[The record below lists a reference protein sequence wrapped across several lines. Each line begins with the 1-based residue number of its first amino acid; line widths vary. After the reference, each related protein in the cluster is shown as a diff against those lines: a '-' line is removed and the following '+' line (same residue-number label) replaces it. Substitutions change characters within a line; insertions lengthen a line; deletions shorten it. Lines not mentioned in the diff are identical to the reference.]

1 MKTEK
6 NSVSKIHPAS
16 AFYSDIPKDD
26 FLYAVLIRSPI
37 ASGSIR
43 EIKHEA
49 LPEGYAL
56 FTAKDI
62 PGEKT
67 IRTFDTEFPV
77 LAWDKVSYKG
87 EPIGIL
93 TGADFYGLHK
103 IAAELNIVSTQT
115 LNKTGEKKA
124 ALSENILAERRYEY
138 GNFNTVWKNAK
149 IKADK
154 TYELN
159 LRFPSNSETDG
170 VFCSI
175 QGKTLHIHTASRW
188 ATHLYQNICAVLNK
202 DKNSIQL
209 HKTLFSTAKTN
220 APWHN
225 TVLSTQ
231 CALASLL
238 TQKPVLLSLTRQEQ
252 LLYIEHPLPVK
263 IRHKTAINADGIITG
278 AAVSVSVDAGAF
290 NPFISPLLDRLA
302 ITSLNVYKPENF
314 IVEAKAYRSCNPPG
328 AASMQWADYHGF
340 YAMESQIQDLA
351 RVSELNSADI
361 RLKNIFP
368 AKKTEKN
375 FPFRIDT
382 EPVRNVMENVLQKSD
397 FYRKF
402 ASYKLNGF
410 KAENSFSTVPLRG
423 IGFSCGYEG
432 SGFLGA
438 KINSLRQSLEI
449 SMGKDAN
456 AVIYA
461 NPSSETVSNIWKNI
475 AAEALEIPVK
485 SVLIDNGI
493 SQAEDSEL
501 PETLMNNISVMTRLL
516 KKCCTALQKLRFRQ
530 PLPLRVKRSLTPGKK
545 NSWSQEDFK
554 GTPFY
559 TTSWAAAAAEVEVNP
574 KTYTYTVRNI
584 WIGIDGGKILYDSKA
599 ECAVHQSI
607 RRLFSCSEEFQS
619 NPMPSVFI
627 DFIPSTDEPKQIGEL
642 VFNVLP
648 AAIGNAVCQAL
659 QKKIETFPVTP
670 QAIYSCIKETEKE
683 NVDAHTAEHKS

>member
-6 NSVSKIHPAS
+6 NSVLKIHPA
-16 AFYSDIPKDD
+16 AVFYSDTAKND

-37 ASGSIR
+37 ATGSIR

-77 LAWDKVSYKG
+77 LAWDTISYKG

-93 TGADFYGLHK
+93 TGADFYSLHK
-103 IAAELNIVSTQT
+103 IAAELNISCSQAPGS
-115 LNKTGEKKA
+115 NNSGKKN
-124 ALSENILAERRYEY
+124 LSKNILAERRYEY
-138 GNFNTVWKNAK
+138 GNFNSAWKNTK

-170 VFCSI
+170 AFCSI
-175 QGKTLHIHTASRW
+175 QGKTLNIYTASRW
-188 ATHLYQNICAVLNK
+188 TTHLYQNICAVLNR

-225 TVLSTQ
+225 TVLSIQ

-252 LLYIEHPLPVK
+252 LLYIERPLPVK
-263 IRHKTAINADGIITG
+263 IRHKTAINEEGVIT
-278 AAVSVSVDAGAF
+278 AASVSVAVDAGAF

-302 ITSLNVYKPENF
+302 ITSLNIYKPENF
-314 IVEAKAYRSCNPPG
+314 IVEAKAHRSCNPPG

-340 YAMESQIQDLA
+340 YAMESQIQELA
-351 RVSELNSADI
+351 RSSELNSADI

-382 EPVRNVMENVLQKSD
+382 DPVRNVMENVLQKSD

-410 KAENSFSTVPLRG
+410 KGENPFSTVPLRG

-449 SMGKDAN
+449 AMDKDGS

-461 NPSSETVSNIWKNI
+461 HASSETVSNIWKNI
-475 AAEALEIPVK
+475 ASEILGIPVK
-485 SVLIDNGI
+485 SVTIDNGT

-501 PETLMNNISVMTRLL
+501 PETLMSNISVMTQVL

-530 PLPLRVKRSLTPGKK
+530 PLPIRVKRSLTPGKK
-545 NSWSQEDFK
+545 SSWSQDDFK

-574 KTYTYTVRNI
+574 KTYTYIVRNI
-584 WIGIDGGKILYDSKA
+584 WISIDGGTILYDSKA
-599 ECAVHQSI
+599 EFVVHQSI

-619 NPMPSVFI
+619 NPMPAIFI
-627 DFIPSTDEPKQIGEL
+627 DFIPGNTEPKQIGEL

-659 QKKIETFPVTP
+659 QKRIESFPVTP
-670 QAIYSCIKETEKE
+670 QAVYSCIKETEKE
-683 NVDAHTAEHKS
+683 KEDAHTAEYKS

>member
-6 NSVSKIHPAS
+6 NSVSKIHPAA

-93 TGADFYGLHK
+93 TGADFYRLHK

-124 ALSENILAERRYEY
+124 AVSENILAERRYEY

-188 ATHLYQNICAVLNK
+188 ATHLYQNICTVLNK

-238 TQKPVLLSLTRQEQ
+238 TQKPVL
-252 LLYIEHPLPVK
+252 
-263 IRHKTAINADGIITG
+263 
-278 AAVSVSVDAGAF
+278 
-290 NPFISPLLDRLA
+290 
-302 ITSLNVYKPENF
+302 
-314 IVEAKAYRSCNPPG
+314 
-328 AASMQWADYHGF
+328 
-340 YAMESQIQDLA
+340 
-351 RVSELNSADI
+351 
-361 RLKNIFP
+361 
-368 AKKTEKN
+368 
-375 FPFRIDT
+375 
-382 EPVRNVMENVLQKSD
+382 
-397 FYRKF
+397 
-402 ASYKLNGF
+402 
-410 KAENSFSTVPLRG
+410 
-423 IGFSCGYEG
+423 
-432 SGFLGA
+432 
-438 KINSLRQSLEI
+438 
-449 SMGKDAN
+449 
-456 AVIYA
+456 
-461 NPSSETVSNIWKNI
+461 
-475 AAEALEIPVK
+475 
-485 SVLIDNGI
+485 
-493 SQAEDSEL
+493 
-501 PETLMNNISVMTRLL
+501 
-516 KKCCTALQKLRFRQ
+516 
-530 PLPLRVKRSLTPGKK
+530 
-545 NSWSQEDFK
+545 
-554 GTPFY
+554 
-559 TTSWAAAAAEVEVNP
+559 
-574 KTYTYTVRNI
+574 
-584 WIGIDGGKILYDSKA
+584 
-599 ECAVHQSI
+599 
-607 RRLFSCSEEFQS
+607 
-619 NPMPSVFI
+619 
-627 DFIPSTDEPKQIGEL
+627 
-642 VFNVLP
+642 
-648 AAIGNAVCQAL
+648 
-659 QKKIETFPVTP
+659 
-670 QAIYSCIKETEKE
+670 
-683 NVDAHTAEHKS
+683 